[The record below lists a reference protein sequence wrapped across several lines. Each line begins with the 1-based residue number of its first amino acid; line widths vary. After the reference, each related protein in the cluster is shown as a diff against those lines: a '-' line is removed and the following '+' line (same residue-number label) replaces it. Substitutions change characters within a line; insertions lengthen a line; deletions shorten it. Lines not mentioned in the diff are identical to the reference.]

1 MLHFCFASGSCIF
14 ATMCIPACCTQA
26 SAEVFSPL
34 NSHRM
39 KEQLDLWPSLRS
51 WPIDSRPSRFYSR
64 KGSAGERGLCHLED
78 LLEPSFNKEKRNL
91 RATVYGR
98 TMVLSSSS
106 VQSWNRKNGK
116 RLLRYLPAVDDH
128 IRVVIQQQ
136 VFEESKQSKLFKQS
150 QFLTDFTQNR

>member
-14 ATMCIPACCTQA
+14 ATMFIPACCRLA

-34 NSHRM
+34 NSHCM

-64 KGSAGERGLCHLED
+64 KGSAGERGLCHLEN

-91 RATVYGR
+91 RVFIYKR
-98 TMVLSSSS
+98 TTVLSSPV
-106 VQSWNRKNGK
+106 VQCWNQKNGK
-116 RLLRYLPAVDDH
+116 HLLRYLSAVDDC
-128 IRVVIQQQ
+128 IRVLII
-136 VFEESKQSKLFKQS
+136 
-150 QFLTDFTQNR
+150 